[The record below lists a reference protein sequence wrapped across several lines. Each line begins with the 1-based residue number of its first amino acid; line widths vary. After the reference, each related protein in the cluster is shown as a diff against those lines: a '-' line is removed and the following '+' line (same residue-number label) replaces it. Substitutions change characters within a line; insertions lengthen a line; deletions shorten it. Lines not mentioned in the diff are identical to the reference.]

1 MILRRV
7 IEHVRKQEWTAIW
20 IDLVIV
26 VVGVF
31 IGIQVSNWN
40 DDRATARRAAAFTER
55 LRADLREEAWGYEM
69 QIGYYGDVHRN
80 SRRALDALTAKAP
93 LADEQL
99 LIAAYRATQYN
110 GNTRRRATYDELTS
124 RGEIGLIGDGAL
136 RDIAQFVYTSTM
148 FDDIVR
154 EGQQS
159 QYRQWF
165 RLNIPHDVQQALSVA
180 CGDHV
185 VVAGDYAGID
195 HAIDYPCTTGL
206 PAASVANAAAIL
218 RGDPEAVR
226 LLRLRFADIGTH
238 LFNLE
243 TYYGDMR
250 VRLRA
255 IAGAAPSQR
264 QAPARGDAPDF
275 N

>member
-1 MILRRV
+1 MLLRRV
-7 IEHVRKQEWTAIW
+7 IEHVRHQEWTAIF

-31 IGIQVSNWN
+31 IGLQVSNWN
-40 DDRATARRAAAFTER
+40 EDRATARRAAVFTER

-69 QIGYYGDVHRN
+69 QVGYYGDVYDH
-80 SRRALDALTAKAP
+80 SRRALDAITAKAP
-93 LADEQL
+93 LPDEQL

-154 EGQQS
+154 EGQES

-165 RLNIPHDVQQALSVA
+165 RLSIPHDVQQALSDA

-185 VVAGDYAGID
+185 VLTGDYAGID
-195 HAIDYPCTTGL
+195 HSIDYPCSIGL
-206 PAASVANAAAIL
+206 PAESVANAAALL
-218 RGDPEAVR
+218 RTDPQAVR
-226 LLRLRFADIGTH
+226 LLRLRFADVGTH
-238 LFNLE
+238 LFNLK
-243 TYYGDMR
+243 TYYADMR
-250 VRLRA
+250 SRLHA
-255 IAGAAPSQR
+255 IAQAAP
-264 QAPARGDAPDF
+264 
-275 N
+275 

>member
-7 IEHVRKQEWTAIW
+7 IEHVRNQQWTAIG

-31 IGIQVSNWN
+31 IGLQVSNWN

-55 LRADLREEAWGYEM
+55 LRDDLREEAWGYEM
-69 QIGYYGDVHRN
+69 QIGYYSDVHGN

-93 LADEQL
+93 LPDEQL

-124 RGEIGLIGDGAL
+124 RGEIGLIGDGKL
-136 RDIAQFVYTSTM
+136 RDISQFVYTSTL

-154 EGQQS
+154 EGQAS
-159 QYRQWF
+159 HYRQWF
-165 RLNIPHDVQQALSVA
+165 RLNLPHDVQQALA
-180 CGDHV
+180 ETCGDRV
-185 VVAGDYAGID
+185 VLAGDYAGID
-195 HAIDYPCTTGL
+195 HSIDYPCSTGL

-226 LLRLRFADIGTH
+226 LLRLRFADVGTH
-238 LFNLE
+238 LFNL
-243 TYYGDMR
+243 TIYYADMR
-250 VRLRA
+250 DRLRA
-255 IAGAAPSQR
+255 IAKAAP
-264 QAPARGDAPDF
+264 
-275 N
+275 

>member
-7 IEHVRKQEWTAIW
+7 IEHVRDQNWTAIW

-31 IGIQVSNWN
+31 IGLQVSNWN

-55 LRADLREEAWGYEM
+55 LRADLSEEAWGYEM
-69 QIGYYGDVHRN
+69 QIGYYGDVYDN

-124 RGEIGLIGDGAL
+124 RGEIGLVDEGEL
-136 RDIAQFVYTSTM
+136 RDVAQFVYTSTM
-148 FDDIVR
+148 FGDIVR
-154 EGQQS
+154 EGQES
-159 QYRQWF
+159 PYRQWF
-165 RLNIPHDVQQALSVA
+165 RLNMPHGVQQALSDA
-180 CGDHV
+180 CGDRIV
-185 VVAGDYAGID
+185 PAGDYAGID
-195 HAIDYPCTTGL
+195 HSIDYPCSTGL
-206 PAASVANAAAIL
+206 PAEAVANATATL

-226 LLRLRFADIGTH
+226 LLRVRFADVGTH
-238 LFNLE
+238 LFNLRF
-243 TYYGDMR
+243 YYGDMR
-250 VRLRA
+250 NRLRA
-255 IAGAAPSQR
+255 IAKAAAP
-264 QAPARGDAPDF
+264 
-275 N
+275 